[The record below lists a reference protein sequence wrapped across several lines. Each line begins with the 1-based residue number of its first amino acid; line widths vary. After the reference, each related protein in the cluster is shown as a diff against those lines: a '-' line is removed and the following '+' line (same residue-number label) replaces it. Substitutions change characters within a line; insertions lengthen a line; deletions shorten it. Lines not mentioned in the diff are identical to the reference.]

1 MDRNTLPQS
10 HVPTTISNRC
20 QGKGRLRTV
29 HDRKRQRAGRKNRQK
44 QRNIDRCAPKRTNS
58 GVRHVRIQAHRNR
71 LSLQRSRHGI
81 MGRFRFPQARRR
93 YIATDRDILSV
104 PTPRNRNRPIR
115 PSSLAA
121 PGSFRRTP
129 ASVSASK
136 KRNRVSENKRSDT
149 RQYRHHGIRTAD
161 QNNPFSYFA
170 LTFSNISTVIVSRF
184 HVGDHPHSS
193 RAQLSSIESG
203 QLRAMFSLIGST
215 L

>member
-1 MDRNTLPQS
+1 MFRPRFPTAVRAKATSARSTIASDSGRNEKTDRNRETSTDAP
-10 HVPTTISNRC
+10 
-20 QGKGRLRTV
+20 
-29 HDRKRQRAGRKNRQK
+29 
-44 QRNIDRCAPKRTNS
+44 PKRTNS
-58 GVRHVRIQAHRNR
+58 GVRHARIRAHRHR
-71 LSLQRSRHGI
+71 PSQQRSRHGI
-81 MGRFRFPQARRR
+81 MGRFRFPQARR

-104 PTPRNRNRPIR
+104 PTPRNRNRPVR

-121 PGSFRRTP
+121 PVHSVGHRRRSRLEKTKPGVGEQMFRHP
-129 ASVSASK
+129 AV
-136 KRNRVSENKRSDT
+136 
-149 RQYRHHGIRTAD
+149 RHHGIRTAD

>member
-10 HVPTTISNRC
+10 HVPTAISNRC
-20 QGKGRLRTV
+20 QGKGHLRTV
-29 HDRKRQRAGRKNRQK
+29 HDRKRQRAERKNRQK
-44 QRNIDRCAPKRTNS
+44 QRNIDRCAPEAYEL
-58 GVRHVRIQAHRNR
+58 GVRHARIRAHRHR
-71 LSLQRSRHGI
+71 PSQQRSRHGI
-81 MGRFRFPQARRR
+81 MGRFRFPQAR

-104 PTPRNRNRPIR
+104 PTSRNRNRPAR
-115 PSSLAA
+115 PSSPAA

-149 RQYRHHGIRTAD
+149 RHRHHGIRTAD

>member
-1 MDRNTLPQS
+1 MYRNTLPQS
-10 HVPTTISNRC
+10 HVPTAISNRC
-20 QGKGRLRTV
+20 QGKGHLRTV

-93 YIATDRDILSV
+93 YIATDRHILSV
-104 PTPRNRNRPIR
+104 PTPRNRNRPVH
-115 PSSLAA
+115 PSSFAA
-121 PGSFRRTP
+121 PSPFRRTP
-129 ASVSASK
+129 ASASK

-149 RQYRHHGIRTAD
+149 RHRHHGIRTAD

-170 LTFSNISTVIVSRF
+170 LTFSNISTVMVSRF

>member
-1 MDRNTLPQS
+1 MFRPRFPTAVRAKATSARSTIASDSGRNEKTDRNRETSTDAP
-10 HVPTTISNRC
+10 
-20 QGKGRLRTV
+20 
-29 HDRKRQRAGRKNRQK
+29 
-44 QRNIDRCAPKRTNS
+44 PKRTNS
-58 GVRHVRIQAHRNR
+58 GVRHARIRAHRHR
-71 LSLQRSRHGI
+71 PSQQRSRHGI
-81 MGRFRFPQARRR
+81 MGRFRFPQARR
-93 YIATDRDILSV
+93 YIATDRHILSV
-104 PTPRNRNRPIR
+104 PTPRNRNRPVR
-115 PSSLAA
+115 PSSPAA
-121 PGSFRRTP
+121 PDPFRRTP

-149 RQYRHHGIRTAD
+149 RQLRHHGIRTAD

-170 LTFSNISTVIVSRF
+170 LTFSNISTVMVSRF